1 MKLSEILKLRNVLI
15 EFNGQTKIEILNEI
29 MDSLQGDPRILDIEK
44 VKQVVLEREEIMSTG
59 VGSGFAI
66 PHGKTNLVTELVGGF
81 GLLKNPIEY
90 ESLDNEP
97 VNLIFLL
104 VGRED
109 SVGQHLKVLSR
120 ISRIMNQEQIRTN
133 LANANSAEEILQIL
147 NDEDDKYLELT

>member
-66 PHGKTNLVTELVGGF
+66 RHGKTNLVTELVGGF